1 MTAKPELKLEDF
13 PNRTYGKTRR
23 GAAAEN
29 HVNNVVYPDFYDT
42 GLTAIAHDPVLLE
55 GGKRAS
61 RKPQN
66 VANRTFARV
75 KIGQIRKNADRSPT
89 DGYSMLLSPD
99 VWKER

>member
-55 GGKRAS
+55 GGNGRQGNLKTWPIERSRAS
-61 RKPQN
+61 R
-66 VANRTFARV
+66 
-75 KIGQIRKNADRSPT
+75 
-89 DGYSMLLSPD
+89 
-99 VWKER
+99 